1 MAKATTGGRAAAK
14 KSSKKSKKGKNKTA
28 KTGTVEGRPIIIKG
42 GALPGDEENT
52 LTDYILLVEANV
64 PTDCTFNPGQLYPYR
79 TTYPTLSTEVA
90 SLQVVVDGVQEEI
103 KVEGTTW
110 SITLVTP

>member
-1 MAKATTGGRAAAK
+1 MAKATTGGKSAGS
-14 KSSKKSKKGKNKTA
+14 KSSKKSKKGKKKTS

-42 GALPGDEENT
+42 GALPEDGEDT
-52 LTDYILLVEANV
+52 LTNYFVLAQSEI
-64 PTDCTFNPGQLYPYR
+64 PTDCTFQSGQPYPFR
-79 TTYPTLSTEVA
+79 TTYPTLSAQVV